1 MTPLRSVYLGL
12 AARGAVHPMY
22 WFVSYMAETGTGLS
36 GLIEAWHVNAST
48 TGLDHGPDL
57 TPDHR
62 RHRANGLD
70 RR

>member
-1 MTPLRSVYLGL
+1 
-12 AARGAVHPMY
+12 MY